1 MPSLLIIFFHAKCN
15 SEKETCKAKEN
26 NAHDL
31 AHVLY
36 PHILMFHVERFVSI
50 SSKNRLYGSFV
61 IAEKIIKGKP
71 FVFN

>member
-1 MPSLLIIFFHAKCN
+1 MPSLLIIFVHAKCN

-36 PHILMFHVERFVSI
+36 PHILMFHVERFVAI
-50 SSKNRLYGSFV
+50 SSKNHRFGAFYTSL
-61 IAEKIIKGKP
+61 IRIP
-71 FVFN
+71 